1 MYVFDTLDIITHE
14 PIHIERAV
22 YIHKQVYDANSL
34 LESIVYSYK
43 HNEIPTI
50 PHNRESYTKEMLL
63 NIYYKSD
70 PKSEIIIEIIKLLKF
85 PKETQTIL
93 LSLSPEKRK
102 IILCYKYNKIKILIN
117 LSSPNIE
124 FLLLKYDYL
133 LNDDIFLTDDI
144 IKKLFGADNM
154 SLLFIPDDKITDNI
168 IKYVIHNNY
177 RAIKYISE
185 NKMTDEIIK
194 YAINF
199 NIYVLQYIPKY
210 KMTFNIIMNSV
221 KNNGYA
227 LQYVPEK

>member
-43 HNEIPTI
+43 KNEIATI
-50 PHNRESYTKEMLL
+50 PHNRELYTKEMLL

-102 IILCYKYNKIKILIN
+102 IILCYKYNKIIELAVTNNGCALEYVQNDKITIEVLEIAIKNNPFVIQYIHILIN
-117 LSSPNIE
+117 
-124 FLLLKYDYL
+124 
-133 LNDDIFLTDDI
+133 
-144 IKKLFGADNM
+144 
-154 SLLFIPDDKITDNI
+154 
-168 IKYVIHNNY
+168 
-177 RAIKYISE
+177 
-185 NKMTDEIIK
+185 
-194 YAINF
+194 
-199 NIYVLQYIPKY
+199 
-210 KMTFNIIMNSV
+210 
-221 KNNGYA
+221 
-227 LQYVPEK
+227 